1 MRHGARKP
9 RPSSVELNNDLRDV
23 SEGEDVFY
31 TYRVSL
37 SSSRG
42 SQEGTPTH
50 RSDTHTHTHS
60 FIMFVYQC
68 ISVKYILVLESVLNT
83 VSISVFLALTAKEVD
98 GRRLMTSAQERKTLR
113 PPLTTGTR
121 SVTQTDKGVIQYL

>member
-1 MRHGARKP
+1 MRHGPCKP

-42 SQEGTPTH
+42 SHEGTPTH
-50 RSDTHTHTHS
+50 RSDTHKHTIS
-60 FIMFVYQC
+60 YRVC
-68 ISVKYILVLESVLNT
+68 TSVKYILMLESVLNT

>member
-1 MRHGARKP
+1 
-9 RPSSVELNNDLRDV
+9 VELNNDLRDM

-50 RSDTHTHTHS
+50 RSDTHTIS
-60 FIMFVYQC
+60 YRVC
-68 ISVKYILVLESVLNT
+68 ISVKYILMLESVLNT